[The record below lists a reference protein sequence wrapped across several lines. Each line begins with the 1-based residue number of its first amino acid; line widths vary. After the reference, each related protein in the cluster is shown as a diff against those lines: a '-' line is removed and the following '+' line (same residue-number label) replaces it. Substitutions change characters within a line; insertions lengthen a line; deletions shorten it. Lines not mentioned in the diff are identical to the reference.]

1 MKTDLT
7 LSAQDFVPAA
17 KSGNAHK
24 ISRPSL
30 SYWADAW
37 IRLKKNKQAITS
49 LWIVAALAFFTIAG
63 PWIWQQD
70 PSAQILSEASLGPSM
85 GRTAAVVPELDDWKD
100 IVVAADPKAAAPT
113 SGSKEVSNLRIVG
126 EATTSGVSLQ
136 WDPVPGAT
144 GYALYRNDR
153 KPEGL
158 RNMGLPLGEV
168 KTPGQ
173 VSYRDRMNIEPR
185 TYTYTLLPILNG
197 QEGDGYGRVVTT
209 ARIAMKLS
217 DAQKLSP
224 SAQVGQVIDLP
235 AHPFGTDYLGRDLL
249 ARIIAGARVSLS
261 IGFFTPIIY
270 ILLGVLIGGFAGYSG
285 GKTDLVI
292 MRSIDLVVALP
303 FLLFMILFRIA
314 FGVGPGE
321 SGIFPL
327 LVALVSLSWPSS
339 ARLVRGQVLQLREAE
354 YVQAARLL
362 GAKTGYLLVR
372 HLIPNTMG
380 VILVY
385 LTFAIPSTI
394 FTEAFLSF
402 IGMGVVPPMP
412 SWGSLC
418 NDGIQSFLSHP
429 HEFLFPAI
437 FISITVLAF
446 NLLGDGLRDALD
458 PKQRGT
464 S

>member
-1 MKTDLT
+1 MKTDAMLT
-7 LSAQDFVPAA
+7 ATDFSPAVR
-17 KSGNAHK
+17 SEGTQRL
-24 ISRPSL
+24 SRPSL
-30 SYWADAW
+30 SYWQDAW
-37 IRLKKNKQAITS
+37 IRLKKNRQAITS
-49 LWIVAALAFFTIAG
+49 LYIVAALALFTIAG
-63 PWIWQQD
+63 PWIWTQD
-70 PSAQILSEASLGPSM
+70 PSAQILSEASLGPSL
-85 GRTAAVVPELDDWKD
+85 GRSAAVVPELDDWKE
-100 IVVAADPKAAAPT
+100 VVVESSPSQAGQTAGA
-113 SGSKEVSNLRIVG
+113 ELQNLRIIG
-126 EATTSGVSLQ
+126 EATTSGVTLQ
-136 WDPVPGAT
+136 WDPVAGAT
-144 GYALYRNDR
+144 GYAIYRTDR

-158 RNMGLPLGEV
+158 RNMGLPLAEV

-185 TYTYTLLPILNG
+185 TYTYTVLPIIKG
-197 QEGDGYGRVVTT
+197 EEADGFGRLVTT
-209 ARIAMKLS
+209 AKIAMKLS
-217 DAQKLSP
+217 DAQKIVS
-224 SAQVGQVIDLP
+224 SAQVGQVVDLP

-249 ARIIAGARVSLS
+249 ARIISGARVSLS
-261 IGFFTPIIY
+261 IGFFTPILY
-270 ILLGVLIGGFAGYSG
+270 IMLGVLIGGFAGYTG
-285 GKTDLVI
+285 GRTDLVI

-314 FGVGPGE
+314 FGVQPGE

-362 GAKTGYLLVR
+362 GAKTGYLLIR

-458 PKQRGT
+458 PKQRGA

>member
-1 MKTDLT
+1 MQSETHFT
-7 LSAQDFVPAA
+7 AADFTPAK
-17 KSGNAHK
+17 KSTELHR

-30 SYWADAW
+30 SYWQDAW
-37 IRLKKNKQAITS
+37 LRLKKNRQAIAS
-49 LWIVAALAFFTIAG
+49 LWIVGLLAVFTVAG
-63 PWIWQQD
+63 PYFWPQD
-70 PSAQILSEASLGPSM
+70 PSLQILNEASLGPTL
-85 GRTAAVVPELDDWKD
+85 GRSAIVVPEVESWSEIL
-100 IVVAADPKAAAPT
+100 VTPAAGL
-113 SGSKEVSNLRIVG
+113 SHSQVQNLQIIG
-126 EATTSGVSLQ
+126 EPTTSSIALR
-136 WDPVPGAT
+136 WDPVPGAQ
-144 GYALYRNDR
+144 GYAIYRTDR

-158 RNMGLPLGEV
+158 RRMGLPLAEV

-185 TYTYTLLPILNG
+185 TYTYTVLPILGGEEG
-197 QEGDGYGRVVTT
+197 QGFGRISVSPK
-209 ARIAMKLS
+209 IALKLS
-217 DAQKLSP
+217 DAQELDP
-224 SAQVGQVIDLP
+224 NAQVGATLTLP
-235 AHPFGTDYLGRDLL
+235 PHPFGTDYLGRDLL

-261 IGFFTPIIY
+261 IGFFTPILY
-270 ILLGVLIGGFAGYSG
+270 IFLGVLIGGFAGYSG
-285 GKTDLVI
+285 GKTDLII

-314 FGVGPGE
+314 FGVQAGE

-327 LVALVSLSWPSS
+327 LVALVVLSWPSS
-339 ARLVRGQVLQLREAE
+339 ARLVRGQILQLREAE

-362 GAKTGYLLVR
+362 GARTSYLLLR
-372 HLIPNTMG
+372 HLVPNTMG

-402 IGMGVVPPMP
+402 IGMGVVPPTP

-429 HEFLFPAI
+429 HEFLFPAV

-458 PKQRGT
+458 PKQRGA